1 MRTTVIT
8 RKGQVTIPSDFR
20 QALGI
25 SEGDRLEVIL
35 DGATVC
41 LRRAESVIDRTAG
54 IFAGSG
60 PALSAEQLREA
71 AETGMAEEAAMRSAG
86 RPPAKKDA

>member
-25 SEGDRLEVIL
+25 SEGDRLEVVL
-35 DGATVC
+35 NGDTVC

-54 IFAGSG
+54 IFADSG

-71 AETGMAEEAAMRSAG
+71 AETAIAEEGASRSRQ
-86 RPPAKKDA
+86 RPPARRDT

>member
-41 LRRAESVIDRTAG
+41 LRRAESVIARTAG

-71 AETGMAEEAAMRSAG
+71 AETAMADEAASRSGA